1 MALNTNVAKAAVKAA
16 VDAIVDKLDTGTAA
30 TKAKVQIYSGSQPAS
45 ADAAINTVTNVK
57 LAEIELETT
66 AFGAATTGTGGEASY
81 IKAEADGLPNT
92 DTAAD
97 ATGTAAWFR
106 AVNQAGTA
114 IIDGTVGANTTSF
127 DMSIDNTSI
136 KAGQTVK
143 LNSWKV
149 RMPFK

>member
-45 ADAAINTVTNVK
+45 ADAAVGTGTK

-66 AFGAATTGTGGEASY
+66 AFGAAATGTGAETGYIVAS
-81 IKAEADGLPNT
+81 ADGLPNT

-127 DMSIDNTSI
+127 DMSIDNTSV